1 MSAYFRC
8 GSDDDGGSNYLGR
21 LTQTP
26 LLTKEEEE
34 YLTRAVK
41 KGDPVA
47 RKRLIEAN
55 MRLVI
60 AVARSY
66 RSPAMPLEDLISEGA
81 VGLIQAAERF
91 DPSRGFRFTT
101 YAMHWIK
108 QSIGRAVDNK
118 AKAIRLPA
126 HVTQSL
132 RKVERT
138 RELLVRE
145 LGQEPSLDQLAAAVG
160 LSPRKLGQ
168 LMQASQD
175 LLSLD
180 MKVGDSS
187 GVTLGTLI
195 SDPSAG
201 RETNPVISDD
211 LIEEL
216 HSLMKE
222 LNDRE
227 QAVLR
232 MKLKLESEEGEVSD
246 IDSAE
251 KLAQE
256 LKLSRERVRQIEV
269 MAIRKL
275 RAIAQR
281 RRQAANKPQD
291 S

>member
-8 GSDDDGGSNYLGR
+8 GQDDEGGFGYLGR
-21 LTQTP
+21 LTQVP
-26 LLTKEEEE
+26 LLTKDEEES
-34 YLTRAVK
+34 LTRAVRA
-41 KGDPVA
+41 GDLAA

-91 DPSRGFRFTT
+91 DPTRGFRFTT

-108 QSIGRAVDNK
+108 QAIGRAVDNK
-118 AKAIRLPA
+118 SKAIRLPA

-132 RKVERT
+132 RKVEK
-138 RELLVRE
+138 VRE
-145 LGQEPSLDQLAAAVG
+145 SLLREHGQEPSVEQLAAAVG
-160 LSPRKLGQ
+160 LSSAKLGQ
-168 LMQASQD
+168 LLQASQD

-180 MKVGDSS
+180 MTIGDHA

-195 SDPSAG
+195 SDPNGNGEKTSAVS
-201 RETNPVISDD
+201 ED
-211 LIEEL
+211 LVEEL
-216 HSLMKE
+216 HSLIKE

-227 QAVLR
+227 QQVLR
-232 MKLKLESEEGEVSD
+232 MRLKLESENGEVSD

-251 KLAQE
+251 KMAQE

-275 RAIAQR
+275 RVIAQR
-281 RRQAANKPQD
+281 KRQSAPKAQD